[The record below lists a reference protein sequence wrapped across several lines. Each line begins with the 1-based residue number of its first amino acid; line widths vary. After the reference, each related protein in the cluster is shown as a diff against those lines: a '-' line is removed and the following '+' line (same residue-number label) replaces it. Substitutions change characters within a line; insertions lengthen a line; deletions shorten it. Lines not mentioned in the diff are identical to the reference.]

1 MDITIEEMHR
11 KLDRNG
17 DKMLQKHE
25 FVEGLSKYNI
35 SDLRNSD
42 YGIIF
47 DALDI
52 NHDGE
57 LSLDEFAMFLEGA
70 KKSRDNR
77 LRQMDPETLRQLEQE
92 VG

>member
-1 MDITIEEMHR
+1 
-11 KLDRNG
+11 
-17 DKMLQKHE
+17 MLQKNE
-25 FVEGLSKYNI
+25 FVGGLSRYRI
-35 SDLRNSD
+35 ADLQNSD

-70 KKSRDNR
+70 KKSRENR
-77 LRQMDPETLRQLEQE
+77 LRQMDPETLRQLE
-92 VG
+92 